1 MKLKFYAF
9 HLMPYPYIEQEP
21 SPETGEY
28 STWVTISNKNFDPVI
43 AHQLYNEYLDQLVS
57 AERFGFDGIIV
68 NEHHSNA
75 YGTMPSPNIMASHI
89 IARTKNIPV
98 GVVGNA
104 LPLHGNPVRVAEEIA
119 QLDCISGGRV
129 ISGFVRGIGC
139 EYFNHPIK
147 PSDSVGRMW
156 EAVDLILK
164 AWTEREPF
172 TWQGDHWYIP
182 NVNCWPRPVQQPH
195 PPIWMPGQ
203 GSLETIRNCA
213 KYKFTF
219 MQIYS
224 PQWFTKKSVEMLREE
239 AKKCGYDS
247 PRDQF
252 IAAVPTY
259 VAETD
264 EQAHREAKAHM
275 QWLFNTG
282 LNIPSQIYFPKG
294 YMSKASWSGLASAMS
309 KYGIKEPKDL
319 SYSDLLKEGYVII
332 GSPSTVR
339 EKIEEYCD
347 DVGAGGLIGAGTPF
361 GPMPNWMAAKN
372 MQIFSEEVMPYFR
385 DEDGMPEYMKKDRPA
400 FSTNAQRGK
409 RISNSELPPLSYV
422 EGLEEPVDHRSSHL
436 PEVIDPS
443 WPKAAE

>member
-9 HLMPYPYIEQEP
+9 HLMPYPYIDTSP
-21 SPETGEY
+21 SEETGEY
-28 STWVTISNKNFDPVI
+28 STWVTIPNKNMDPIV

-57 AERFGFDGIIV
+57 AEKYGFDGIIV

-119 QLDCISGGRV
+119 LLDCISGGRI

-139 EYFNHPIK
+139 EYFNHPVK
-147 PSDSVGRMW
+147 PSDSIGRMW

-182 NVNCWPRPVQQPH
+182 NVNIWPRPVQHPH

-224 PQWFTKKSVEMLREE
+224 PQWFTKKSVQMLREE
-239 AKKCGYDS
+239 ANKCGYDA

-282 LNIPSQIYFPKG
+282 LNIPDQIYFPKG
-294 YMSKASWSGLASAMS
+294 YMSKASWSGLVGSMV

-319 SYSDLLKEGYVII
+319 TYSDLLKDRYVIV

-339 EKIEEYCD
+339 EQIEEYCD

-361 GPMPNWMAAKN
+361 GPMPSWMSMKN

-385 DEDGMPEYMKKDRPA
+385 DADGMPEYMKQDRPA
-400 FSTNAQRGK
+400 FSTNAQRGT
-409 RISNSELPPLSYV
+409 RMSNPERPPLSHV
-422 EGLEEPVDHRSSHL
+422 EGLEHPVDHRSSHL

-443 WPKAAE
+443 WLKAAE